1 MTMAKLRIF
10 VVDDDEDVADGLAD
24 VLEDAGHAVVVAY
37 NGEDAVRIFGE
48 QDFDIAFMD
57 VMMPGKN
64 GVESFLE
71 IRHMKPD
78 ANVVMMTG
86 YSVEQL
92 LQQAVDNGAI
102 GVLYK
107 PLHVSKILQIL
118 EDVYRQKGI
127 VLVADDDPAFCESIK
142 LILEEHDYRIR
153 VANTGQEAL
162 EHIDRSDVDILV
174 LDLRLPIISG
184 LEIHAELKSRG
195 CRIPTIITTGNIG
208 ADRKTIDALRDPSVT
223 GILVKPFDPER
234 LVQSLNDILVRAA

>member
-1 MTMAKLRIF
+1 MSGENQELRK
-10 VVDDDEDVADGLAD
+10 AGLK
-24 VLEDAGHAVVVAY
+24 VTLPRV
-37 NGEDAVRIFGE
+37 
-48 QDFDIAFMD
+48 
-57 VMMPGKN
+57 
-64 GVESFLE
+64 
-71 IRHMKPD
+71 
-78 ANVVMMTG
+78 
-86 YSVEQL
+86 
-92 LQQAVDNGAI
+92 
-102 GVLYK
+102 
-107 PLHVSKILQIL
+107 KILQIL

-142 LILEEHDYRIR
+142 LILEEHDYRIC

-184 LEIHAELKSRG
+184 LEIHAELKNRG